1 MTHSFDRLKQAA
13 LQLAL
18 LGTVVASAG
27 CATTGQRAAELPPIL
42 AQDELLRPYQKMGVI
57 EVQRERYGSP
67 EDLTQ
72 ADYKWGYQA
81 LREQAAKMGA
91 DAVIF
96 PEIKAELETYVL
108 FPTSEMR
115 AKGTAIK
122 FR

>member
-1 MTHSFDRLKQAA
+1 MNHSWDRLKRAG
-13 LQLAL
+13 LPLVL
-18 LGTVVASAG
+18 LCGTLLSSG
-27 CATTGQRAAELPPIL
+27 CATTGNRGAELPPIL
-42 AQDELLRPYQKMGVI
+42 AQDELLRPFQKIGVI

-72 ADYKWGYQA
+72 ADYSWGYRV

-96 PEIKAELETYVL
+96 PEIKSDLQTYIL
-108 FPTSEMR
+108 FPSSEMT
-115 AKGTAIK
+115 AKGIAIK